1 MSTSSGELRELLVTC
16 IEQVKKGDL
25 DFNDAKAIALLAQQ
39 VNASLQVELIARR
52 DGVSR
57 AIGNLPLG
65 EENVLQ
71 GSTESPIQVVAI
83 K

>member
-16 IEQVKKGDL
+16 IEQVKNGNL

-39 VNASLQVELIARR
+39 VNLSLQVEVNARR
-52 DGVSR
+52 DGR
-57 AIGNLPLG
+57 LPEKPIGSLPLG
-65 EENVLQ
+65 EENVIEL
-71 GSTESPIQVVAI
+71 PAPDA